1 MTSLIRWAHPVPL
14 EPFRIA
20 KHCVTNREFA
30 AFVLAGGYADESF
43 WSFDGVPASAHHG
56 ACPHRYADESFW
68 SFDGVRWLR
77 QAKLEHPYKWRRVAR
92 EEGAGTDGECHGEGE
107 GDWHA
112 TLSCAQLRHASNGH
126 ASNGH
131 ASNGNVSKEEDPRK
145 DTRDEPCCR
154 QFELQWFDSMIPLPP
169 YQPVSHISYYEA
181 EAFCTWAGR
190 RLPTEAEWEAAC
202 CGVPTADDGHLAPHK
217 GRPMPWGAGPPT
229 TARVNCGMRH
239 AALLDVH
246 ELPSGD
252 SIWGVRQML
261 GNVWEWTA
269 TQFYPY
275 PGYVMDF
282 PYVML

>member
-30 AFVLAGGYADESF
+30 AFVLAGGYADES
-43 WSFDGVPASAHHG
+43 
-56 ACPHRYADESFW
+56 YW

-131 ASNGNVSKEEDPRK
+131 VSKEEDPRK
-145 DTRDEPCCR
+145 DPRDEPCCR

-217 GRPMPWGAGPPT
+217 GRPMPWGDGPPT
-229 TARVNCGMRH
+229 TARANCGMRH

-261 GNVWEWTA
+261 GNVWEWTS

-282 PYVML
+282 PYVTECLLECHREYH

>member
-30 AFVLAGGYADESF
+30 AFVLAGGYADESL
-43 WSFDGVPASAHHG
+43 
-56 ACPHRYADESFW
+56 W

-92 EEGAGTDGECHGEGE
+92 EDGAGANGVCHGEGE
-107 GDWHA
+107 GHGEGDWQT
-112 TLSCAQLRHASNGH
+112 TLSCAQLRHASHGH
-126 ASNGH
+126 ASHNH
-131 ASNGNVSKEEDPRK
+131 ASKDPSKDPIKDPSED
-145 DTRDEPCCR
+145 PCCR
-154 QFELQWFDSMIPLPP
+154 QFRLQWFDSMIPLPP

-181 EAFCTWAGR
+181 EAFCAWAGR

-217 GRPMPWGAGPPT
+217 GRPMPWGDGPPT
-229 TARVNCGMRH
+229 TARANCGMRH
-239 AALLDVH
+239 ATLLDVH
-246 ELPSGD
+246 ELPAGD

-261 GNVWEWTA
+261 GNVWEWTS

-282 PYVML
+282 PYAILGVPLSASDRL